1 MMNERN
7 ETISGEV
14 EEINFRNSDTGF
26 TVMSIAYEDEL
37 LTVVGEFAD
46 VAVGENIRATG
57 YFTTHSTYG
66 TEFKAKYIERTPPD
80 NSAAIFKYLA
90 SGVIKGI
97 GPAMAKNIVEHFG
110 DETIE
115 IMEHS
120 PERLSEVKGITL
132 KRCEKISEEIQ
143 RVFGIRAVMLYLANL
158 GITSGEAVAVWK
170 KWGAAAPNII
180 SANPFLLCG
189 EDIGLSFEQVDA
201 IYAAMDMPEDSFIR
215 IQGAI
220 IYILTENMKNGHCCV
235 PYDKLIQK
243 TIELLG
249 QSSDTIEATVD
260 TMLGNMELTEYSS
273 SKKFIYLPK
282 LYEAEEFIAG
292 KIKLMLMMNIDTN
305 EDIENKIDNLQIR
318 LGIEYAK
325 QQREAIS
332 AAYTKGVMILTG
344 GPGTG
349 KTTTLNGIIKLLE
362 DEKMKVA
369 LAAPTGRAA
378 KRMSEVTGKEAKTIH
393 RLLEVDFKDENGI
406 NNFKRNAK
414 NPLPYDAVIIDEMSM
429 VDVLLFES
437 LLLALRMGCKLIMVG
452 DSNQLPPVGAGNI
465 LKDLCDSGLIT
476 RVNLT
481 EIFRQAAKSLI
492 VTNAHKIVNGEYPD
506 LTVKNNDFFF
516 MRRFDRKQTETLV
529 CDLVETRLPKSYGF
543 SPLWDIQVLSPQKN
557 GPLGTRELNLA
568 LQQRLNPPNET
579 KSELKTPFILLR
591 EKDKVMQIRN
601 NYDIIWEKNGE
612 EGMGIFNGDIGII
625 ETIDKGSKTI
635 IINFDDRVAAYSF
648 EMANELDLAYAVT
661 IHKSQGNEF
670 DAVIIP
676 LMGSHSKLHF
686 RNLLYTGIT
695 RAKKILIIAG
705 EENTVRKMV
714 QNNRKTLRYTNLTN
728 MLKENEQK
736 A

>member
-1 MMNERN
+1 MINDRT
-7 ETISGEV
+7 ETISGQV
-14 EEINFRNSDTGF
+14 EEINFRDDNSGF
-26 TVMSIAYEDEL
+26 TVMNITYHEEL
-37 LTVVGEFAD
+37 LTVVGKFTD
-46 VAVGENIRATG
+46 VAVGENVKATG

-66 TEFKAKYIERTPPD
+66 TEFKAKFIERTPPD
-80 NSAAIFKYLA
+80 NSDAIFKYLA

-97 GPAMAKNIVEHFG
+97 GPAMAKKIVEQFG

-115 IMEHS
+115 IMENQ
-120 PERLSEVKGITL
+120 PERLMEVKGITFN
-132 KRCEKISEEIQ
+132 KSEKISEEIK

-170 KWGAAAPNII
+170 KWGAAAPSVI
-180 SANPFLLCG
+180 SSNPFLLCG
-189 EDIGLSFEQVDA
+189 EDIGLGFEQADA
-201 IYAAMDMPEDSFIR
+201 IYASMDMPGDSFIR
-215 IQGAI
+215 IQGAV
-220 IYILTENMKNGHCCV
+220 IYILTENMKNGHCCI
-235 PYDKLIQK
+235 PFEKLVKK
-243 TIELLG
+243 TGELLG
-249 QSSDTIEATVD
+249 QNSESIEAAVD
-260 TMLGNMELTEYSS
+260 TMLGNAELSEYVSA
-273 SKKFIYLPK
+273 KRFIYLTK
-282 LYEAEEFIAG
+282 LFEAETFIAG
-292 KIKLMLMMNIDTN
+292 KIKLMLMMNINLN
-305 EDIENKIDNLQIR
+305 EDIEKKIDNLQIR

-325 QQREAIS
+325 QQRGAIA

-349 KTTTLNGIIKLLE
+349 KTTTLNGIIRLLE
-362 DEKMKVA
+362 DEGMKVA

-378 KRMSEVTGKEAKTIH
+378 KRMSEVTGKDAKTIH
-393 RLLEVDFKDENGI
+393 RLLEVDFKDENGV

-452 DSNQLPPVGAGNI
+452 DSDQLPPVGAGNI

-481 EIFRQAAKSLI
+481 EIFRQAAESLI
-492 VTNAHKIVNGEYPD
+492 VTNAHKIVNGQYPD
-506 LTVKNNDFFF
+506 LTVRNKDFFF
-516 MRRFDRKQTETLV
+516 MKRNDRKQTETLV

-543 SPLWDIQVLSPQKN
+543 SSLWDIQVLSPQKN
-557 GPLGTRELNLA
+557 GTLGTKELNLA
-568 LQQRLNPPNET
+568 LQKRLNPPNS
-579 KSELKTPFILLR
+579 KKAELKTPFILLR
-591 EKDKVMQIRN
+591 ENDKVMQIRN

-635 IINFDDRVAAYSF
+635 IINFDDRIAAYSF

-676 LMGSHSKLHF
+676 LMGNHSKLHF

-705 EENTVRKMV
+705 DERTVREMV
-714 QNNRKTLRYTNLTN
+714 DNNRKTLRYTNLTA
-728 MLKENEQK
+728 MLKEK
-736 A
+736 D

>member
-1 MMNERN
+1 MINERN
-7 ETISGEV
+7 EIINGQV
-14 EEINFRNSDTGF
+14 EEINYRDEDSGF
-26 TVMSIAYEDEL
+26 TVISIDYNDEL
-37 LTVVGEFAD
+37 LTVVGKFAD
-46 VAVGENIRATG
+46 VAVGERIKATG
-57 YFTTHSTYG
+57 YFTTHTTYG
-66 TEFKAKYIERTPPD
+66 TEFKAKFIERKPPD
-80 NSAAIFKYLA
+80 NSNAIFKYLA

-97 GPAMAKNIVEHFG
+97 GPAMAKKIVEKFG

-115 IMEHS
+115 IMENS
-120 PERLSEVKGITL
+120 PERLTEVKGITY
-132 KRCEKISEEIQ
+132 KRCEKISEDIK

-158 GITSGEAVAVWK
+158 GINSGEAVAVWK
-170 KWGAAAPNII
+170 KWGAAAPNVI
-180 SANPFLLCG
+180 STNPFLLCG
-189 EDIGLSFEQVDA
+189 EDIGIGFEQADA
-201 IYAAMDMPEDSFIR
+201 IYSAMDMPEDSFIR
-215 IQGAI
+215 IQGAV
-220 IYILTENMKNGHCCV
+220 IYILTENMKNGHCCI

-243 TIELLG
+243 TGELLE
-249 QSSDTIEATVD
+249 QNKETIEASVD
-260 TMLGNMELTEYSS
+260 TMLGNMELSEYVST
-273 SKKFIYLPK
+273 KKYIYLPK
-282 LYEAEEFIAG
+282 LFEAETFIAS
-292 KIKLMLMMNIDTN
+292 KIKLMLLMNMNNN
-305 EDIENKIDNLQIR
+305 EDIEKKIDNLQIR

-325 QQREAIS
+325 QQREAIT

-362 DEKMKVA
+362 DEGMKVA

-378 KRMSEVTGKEAKTIH
+378 KRMSEVTGKDAKTIH

-414 NPLPYDAVIIDEMSM
+414 NPLPFDAVIVDEMSM

-452 DSNQLPPVGAGNI
+452 DSDQLPPVGAGNI
-465 LKDLCDSGLIT
+465 LKDLCDSKMIT

-481 EIFRQAAKSLI
+481 EIFRQAAESLI

-506 LTVKNNDFFF
+506 LTVRNKDFFF
-516 MRRFDRKQTETLV
+516 MKRFDKIQTENLV
-529 CDLVETRLPKSYGF
+529 CDLVETRLPKCYGF

-557 GPLGTRELNLA
+557 GTLGTKELNLA
-568 LQQRLNPPNET
+568 LQQRLNPPD
-579 KSELKTPFILLR
+579 KSKIELKTPFILLR

-635 IINFDDRVAAYSF
+635 IINFDDRIAAYSF

-695 RAKKILIIAG
+695 RAKKILIITG
-705 EENTVRKMV
+705 DEKTVREMV
-714 QNNRKTLRYTNLTN
+714 DNNRKTLRYTNLTE
-728 MLKENEQK
+728 MLKEK
-736 A
+736 D